1 MNTKNQRRIVLF
13 FQGIDGIKRHEWT
26 HGTLY
31 LKLEDDRDCDFIHT
45 EIRKFYKGYINPEG
59 GVNMYAVGD
68 EFAFDFVPEDR
79 EAPVFTDEEEKGL
92 WSEFAEEEM
101 FNNMDDE
108 DESPAFPSYT
118 EKDQYANMP
127 DEVDMMLNLQEE
139 MKRGKQYGNQFSDID
154 CDAFGHTCFIQLYV
168 EGTEGMPEDNQVNE
182 KKK

>member
-68 EFAFDFVPEDR
+68 EFAFDFVPQDR
-79 EAPVFTDEEEKGL
+79 EAPVFSDEDYSGKEDMMPSDVDKGI
-92 WSEFAEEEM
+92 WSEFAEEELL
-101 FNNMDDE
+101 NNI
-108 DESPAFPSYT
+108 PA
-118 EKDQYANMP
+118 D
-127 DEVDMMLNLQEE
+127 VDTMLDLEA
-139 MKRGKQYGNQFSDID
+139 
-154 CDAFGHTCFIQLYV
+154 DAK
-168 EGTEGMPEDNQVNE
+168 EGR
-182 KKK
+182 